1 MNEGRRIQINIPS
14 LIHEHRRET
23 DTMLKKFMESG
34 KCVFGKCFDMKRN
47 S

>member
-1 MNEGRRIQINIPS
+1 MTGGRRIQINIPI
-14 LIHEHRRET
+14 LIHENRRET

-34 KCVFGKCFDMKRN
+34 KCVLGKCFDLKRN